1 MHAKKHDIVML
12 GFAGARIA
20 LTLADLHR
28 EELQS
33 RFPRHFLKLED
44 ELQKGIRTLSELDFL
59 QEKHSDLFCNLAEN
73 CLVVLREEEV
83 FPALW
88 KLAEGLDAGLDVTL
102 RSIPISQFVIE
113 VCEWL
118 DVNPYVNMTALEN
131 CKCFGDRVTRTEG
144 KETSLCNIRDY
155 ETTVYGLLI
164 ATDEPE
170 ELLAFAQA
178 NEIPSAVIGRLTDKN
193 DRVVRNGEII
203 RYLTPEG

>member
-44 ELQKGIRTLSELDFL
+44 ELQKEIRTLSELDSL

-88 KLAEGLDAGLDVTL
+88 KLAEELDAGLDVTL

-118 DVNPYVNMTALEN
+118 DVNPYVNMTAPEN
-131 CKCFGDRVTRTEG
+131 KKSFLTDSVLGKTER
-144 KETSLCNIRDY
+144 IY
-155 ETTVYGLLI
+155 ALLI
-164 ATDEPE
+164 ATDEPAE
-170 ELLAFAQA
+170 WLSLAQA

-193 DRVVRNGEII
+193 DRVVRNGDII

>member
-44 ELQKGIRTLSELDFL
+44 ELQKGIRTLSALDSL

-118 DVNPYVNMTALEN
+118 DVNPYVNMTAPEN
-131 CKCFGDRVTRTEG
+131 KKRFLTDIVSEKTEQ
-144 KETSLCNIRDY
+144 IY
-155 ETTVYGLLI
+155 AVLI
-164 ATDEPE
+164 ATDEPAE
-170 ELLAFAQA
+170 WLSFAQA

-193 DRVVRNGEII
+193 DRVVRNGDII